1 MLEIV
6 GMPIWALFQKKT
18 TWTEFRGSGSP
29 DRGWALEVRGSGI
42 GEETQEAADYLVAM
56 PSRSGSVAE
65 FYGHPSRDA
74 IAPKAGPPG
83 RPRSEFVCRP
93 FERERRPTLIH
104 DVRIR
109 FKMLAPPS
117 F

>member
-6 GMPIWALFQKKT
+6 GMPIWVLFQKKT
-18 TWTEFRGSGSP
+18 TWTEFRGSGFQ

-65 FYGHPSRDA
+65 RRHCPQGR
-74 IAPKAGPPG
+74 APRTATIEICLYP
-83 RPRSEFVCRP
+83 
-93 FERERRPTLIH
+93 I
-104 DVRIR
+104 
-109 FKMLAPPS
+109 
-117 F
+117 